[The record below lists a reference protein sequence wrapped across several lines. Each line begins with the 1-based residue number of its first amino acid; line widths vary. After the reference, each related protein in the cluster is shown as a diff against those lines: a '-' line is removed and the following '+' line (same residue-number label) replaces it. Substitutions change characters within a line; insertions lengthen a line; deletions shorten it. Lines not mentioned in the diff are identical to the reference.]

1 MLVSVSRGKLVVD
14 KQSAVFHYHS
24 SMAVFRRWKSEGII
38 SDDDLMKIAVM
49 LAEKY
54 GLPLD
59 SIYLDKDL
67 ICLENRGNIL

>member
-1 MLVSVSRGKLVVD
+1 MD
-14 KQSAVFHYHS
+14 KPSAVFHYHAS
-24 SMAVFRRWKSEGII
+24 KAVFRRWRNEGMIN
-38 SDDDLMKIAVM
+38 DNDLMRIAVM

-67 ICLENRGNIL
+67 ICLENRSNIP